1 MKANFFY
8 VVAIIVIA
16 AITLGVNYKKGKN
29 GKTITGECRGFSVGE
44 KGLAMKITGE
54 TKL

>member
-16 AITLGVNYKKGKN
+16 AITLGVNYKKV
-29 GKTITGECRGFSVGE
+29 KTVKLLRE